1 LASHSYSPSNLCYNV
16 TMKYA
21 KELAEAKRIATA
33 AGEIILQYFDGEQ
46 DLQRKDDDSPVTKA
60 DILVN
65 ELVISEL
72 ERSFPEDGIIGE
84 EKSTTEYGLGRKWL
98 CDPIDGTVG
107 FVWGTPTAMFSLAL
121 VVDGKPVVGVVYD
134 TFLKRM
140 YEGVVGQG
148 SFCNGVQLKVSD
160 KELAGGH
167 VAITASVTKIRNL
180 TYVAE
185 LQKAGA
191 HLPIFSGAVY
201 KSSLVA
207 KGKFEGYIEAGVGAH
222 DMAAV
227 QVIVEEAGGKIT
239 GQDGKEL
246 DYSKPFKGAIV
257 SNGTVHQ
264 KLVEIVNC

>member
-1 LASHSYSPSNLCYNV
+1 MNNYDRELSV
-16 TMKYA
+16 A
-21 KELAEAKRIATA
+21 KEIALS
-33 AGEIILQYFDGEQ
+33 AGDIILKYFDGDQ
-46 DLQRKDDDSPVTKA
+46 GLQRKDDDSPVTKA

-72 ERSFPEDGIIGE
+72 EKNFPEDGIIGE
-84 EKSTTEYGLGRKWL
+84 EKSTADYGLGRKWL

-121 VVDGKPVVGVVYD
+121 VVDGKPVMGVVYD

-140 YEGVVGQG
+140 YEGVVGSG
-148 SFCNGVQLKVSD
+148 SFCNDTKLQVSD
-160 KELAGGH
+160 KDLKKGH
-167 VAITASVTKIRNL
+167 VAVTSDVTKIRNL
-180 TYVAE
+180 SYVAGLLDE
-185 LQKAGA
+185 GA
-191 HLPIFSGAVY
+191 YLPVFSGAVY

-227 QVIVEEAGGKIT
+227 QVIVEEAGGTVT
-239 GQDGKEL
+239 GQDGNEL

-257 SNGTVHQ
+257 SNGKVHD
-264 KLVEIVNC
+264 KLVEIVNH